1 MWIASLTIPWS
12 LPLMAISG
20 LVAHMTVL
28 GMTYIK
34 YGMLIGVPLNIL
46 LYILIDRRIRN
57 VTKSAV

>member
-1 MWIASLTIPWS
+1 
-12 LPLMAISG
+12 MAISG

-46 LYILIDRRIRN
+46 LYIIIDRRIRN
-57 VTKSAV
+57 VTKSAG